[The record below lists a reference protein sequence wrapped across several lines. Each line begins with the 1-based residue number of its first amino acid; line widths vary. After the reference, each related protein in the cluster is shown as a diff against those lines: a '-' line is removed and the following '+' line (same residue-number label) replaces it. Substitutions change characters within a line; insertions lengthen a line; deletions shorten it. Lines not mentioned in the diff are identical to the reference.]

1 MSSAKPSPGRRVT
14 LRDVAARLG
23 VSPATVS
30 NAYNRPDQLSPELR
44 GRVLEAARA
53 DPRWSAPTIPA
64 TAYAFAALFY
74 LAVCFSMARY
84 AAFIERRLA
93 AGERGRA

>member
-1 MSSAKPSPGRRVT
+1 M
-14 LRDVAARLG
+14 
-23 VSPATVS
+23 
-30 NAYNRPDQLSPELR
+30 
-44 GRVLEAARA
+44 LEAARA

-93 AGERGRA
+93 AGERGRP